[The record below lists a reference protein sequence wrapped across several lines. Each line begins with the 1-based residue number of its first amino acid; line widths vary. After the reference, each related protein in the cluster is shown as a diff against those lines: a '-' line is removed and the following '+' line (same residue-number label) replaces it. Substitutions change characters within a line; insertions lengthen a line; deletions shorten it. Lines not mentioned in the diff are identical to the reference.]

1 MPRKP
6 SQTTIDAAKAANAM
20 TGQDVV
26 TAILA
31 EDPALAQRAANAGIA
46 TLSAPEPGDTRQ
58 TVALVDDNASLLGDI
73 YQFLMGYE
81 PNRNAFLYALMNR
94 IGMTIITSRM
104 WNSPLAW
111 TLRGQLE
118 FGESVEEIFANL
130 VKVQSFDPTQA
141 PARTFERNVPD
152 VRAAF
157 HVMNWQKDYPV
168 TITTDQLRQAFL
180 SWQGIVDL
188 VQGIITSVY
197 KSLQKDM
204 FETTKFML
212 AKLILAGDM
221 HSVVCEDITASDTK
235 VAALTDLVEKERA
248 TALDMTI
255 LSPNWTMA
263 NVYNAVER
271 TNDLYFI
278 IPNAV
283 IAAQGVNVLASAF
296 NMSEAEFMGRVIGI
310 DGFDKLDY
318 TRLDM
323 LFEGKD
329 GYEHIS
335 GTDLTNLQKCVGIV
349 CGPEFFQIWR
359 NFEQM
364 TDNYTGAGLYWNYWH
379 HAWYTFSVSPFEVAA
394 LFQYAGGDITAV
406 SVVPATANISQGA
419 TLTLGATVTG
429 TGIFKKTVTFSISG
443 QTKAGTQVVGNQLTI
458 AADEPATTQIT
469 VKATAEDGTSGTAT
483 ITVVAA

>member
-6 SQTTIDAAKAANAM
+6 SATTMKAAAANI

-26 TAILA
+26 TAVLA
-31 EDPALAQRAANAGIA
+31 ENPDLAARAANAGIA
-46 TLSAPEPGDTRQ
+46 TLTMQPGDTRQ
-58 TVALVDDNASLLGDI
+58 TVALVDDNSSLLGNLHNFI
-73 YQFLMGYE
+73 MGYE

-94 IGMTIITSRM
+94 IGMTILTSRM

-111 TLRGQLE
+111 TLRGKLE
-118 FGESVEEIFANL
+118 FGESIEEIFVNL

-188 VQGIITSVY
+188 VNGIVTAMY

-204 FETTKFML
+204 YETTKFML
-212 AKLILAGDM
+212 ARLMLTGNLHA
-221 HSVVCEDITASDTK
+221 VTVPDITATEGR
-235 VAALTDLVEKERA
+235 TDNLKSLVEKERA

-255 LSPNWTMA
+255 LSTRWTMA
-263 NVYNAVER
+263 NVYNAVDR
-271 TNDLYFI
+271 VSDLYFI
-278 IPNAV
+278 MPNDV
-283 IAAQGVNVLASAF
+283 IAAVGVNVLASAF
-296 NMSEAEFMGRVIGI
+296 NMSEAEFMGRTIGI
-310 DGFDKLDY
+310 DSFSDMDY
-318 TRLDM
+318 NRLDL
-323 LFEGKD
+323 LFEGEAD
-329 GYEHIS
+329 YEHIS
-335 GTDLTNLQKCVGIV
+335 GADLTNLQKVVGLV
-349 CGPEFFQIWR
+349 VGPEFFQIWE
-359 NFEQM
+359 NFQET

-394 LFQYAGGDITAV
+394 LFTYGTSEITGV
-406 SVVPATANISQGA
+406 TVTPATANVAQGT
-419 TLTLGATVTG
+419 TLTLGATVDG
-429 TGIFKKTVTFSISG
+429 TGIIKQTVTFSISG
-443 QTKAGTQVVGNQLTI
+443 QTKTGTQMAGNQLTI

-469 VKATAEDGTSGTAT
+469 VTATAEDGQTGTAT
-483 ITVVAA
+483 ITVVASGA